1 MNAEYVIR
9 YFGWS
14 SLSIDTPTGSLFF
27 DPFFRRYCG
36 AQWFDLEDFAHAKYI
51 CVTHGHEEHFIDV
64 PIIARRTCATVIGPP
79 SVTNFL
85 RWRSRLPREKLVTV
99 RPFETRQVDDFKL
112 GTFHWKHRDINLP
125 KALSR
130 AVFEGNATQLAWAWS
145 SATSAPFYS
154 PYTGYHLEF
163 PNGLTVLNYNEGF
176 NTKMTDAEITALGRH
191 YRTDVLLAGM
201 QLNFVDDVARGA
213 AALNPKV
220 VLLYPPH
227 EKFHEMMGAKS
238 APWETFAAAVRERL
252 PRATVVAMQP
262 GMAVNAHSGALMA
275 GTERVIARAA

>member
-1 MNAEYVIR
+1 MPV
-9 YFGWS
+9 
-14 SLSIDTPTGSLFF
+14 
-27 DPFFRRYCG
+27 
-36 AQWFDLEDFAHAKYI
+36 
-51 CVTHGHEEHFIDV
+51 
-64 PIIARRTCATVIGPP
+64 IARRSGATVIGPP

-99 RPFETRQVDDFKL
+99 KPFKTRQVAGFKL
-112 GTFHWKHRDINLP
+112 STFHWKHRDISLS

-130 AVFEGNATQLAWAWS
+130 AVFHGNATQLAWAWS

-154 PYTGYHLEF
+154 PYTGYHVEL
-163 PNGLTVLNYNEGF
+163 PGALTVLNYNEGI
-176 NTKMTDAEITALGRH
+176 NTKMTDGEINALGQRF
-191 YRTDVLLAGM
+191 RTDVLLAGM
-201 QLNFVDDVARGA
+201 QLEFVDDVARGA

-252 PRATVVAMQP
+252 PHASVVTLQP
-262 GMAVNAHSGALMA
+262 GMGVDALSGRVMPGAVLRSPL
-275 GTERVIARAA
+275 AA